1 MPCGITMQTTN
12 HQPLITNFMAS
23 FVIAGGHR
31 LSGDIYPQGAKN
43 EVLQI
48 ICATL
53 LTAEE
58 VTVHNIPDILDVN
71 NLIQLMR
78 DMGVSVSKKGIDT
91 YSFQAANIDFAY
103 LESDAFLKKCSS
115 LRGSVMLVG
124 PMVARFGK
132 AMISKPGGDKIG
144 RRRLDTHFIGIQNL
158 GADFVYN
165 EERGIYEISAK
176 QLHGSYMLLDEASV
190 TGTANIVMAAVLA
203 KGKTTIYNAA
213 CEPYVQQLC
222 RMLNRMGAKIEGIAS
237 NLLTIE
243 GVDELHGTEH
253 TILPDMIEV
262 GSFIGMA
269 AMTRSELT
277 IKNVSY
283 ENLGIIPDSF
293 RRLGIKMEQWED
305 DIYVPAQETYQ
316 IESFIDG
323 SIMTIAD
330 APWPGLTPDLLSV
343 LLVVATQAKGSVL
356 IHQKMFE
363 SRLFFVDK
371 LIDMGAQIILCD
383 PHRAVVIGHD
393 HGFKLRGGNMTSP
406 DIRAGIALLIA
417 AMSADGISRIHNIEQ
432 IDRGYQNIEGR
443 LNALGARITRIE

>member
-1 MPCGITMQTTN
+1 M
-12 HQPLITNFMAS
+12 
-23 FVIAGGHR
+23 
-31 LSGDIYPQGAKN
+31 
-43 EVLQI
+43 LQI

-293 RRLGIKMEQWED
+293 RRLGIKMEQWGD

-316 IESFIDG
+316 IEYFIDG

-330 APWPGLTPDLLSV
+330 EPWPGLTPDLLSV